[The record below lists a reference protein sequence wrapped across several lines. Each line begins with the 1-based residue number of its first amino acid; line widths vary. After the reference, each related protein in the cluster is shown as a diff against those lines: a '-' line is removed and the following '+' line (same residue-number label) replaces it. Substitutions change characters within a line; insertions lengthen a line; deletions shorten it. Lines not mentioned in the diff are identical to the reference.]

1 MALALP
7 LLRRVT
13 TVPPEEAWAA
23 LFDEA
28 WRVCSPPLSAR
39 NARAE
44 VSRRDGELAALDL
57 FLATGGWDLWAAYEG
72 AAVRTSTALVEWWAT
87 QSGGR
92 AVLILDGLSL
102 REAPWIVHGAVPRG
116 FKVHEVL
123 VTGSELPAETT
134 PFAKALGLGQR
145 SALENN
151 GAGSSFRL
159 QGARTETGDLPWA
172 ESEKLV
178 GAEPRWVF
186 WHHWPDSRIH
196 HLSGPGQGLDA
207 LTADA
212 VARLN
217 DDAFWSFVERLATGR
232 RLVITSDHGYA
243 ASGLFSDASD
253 DQSKYL
259 RAAFQ
264 SGRSAAGEGESSAW
278 IPPVAL
284 ALASVHGEYRY
295 ALGRRKWRSQGGY
308 PTLTHGGLSILEVA
322 SPFIE
327 ISGRE

>member
-1 MALALP
+1 VALALP
-7 LLRRVT
+7 LLRRLT
-13 TVPPEEAWAA
+13 TAPPKEAWAA

-28 WRVCSPPLSAR
+28 WRVCSPPLPGR
-39 NARAE
+39 NTRAE
-44 VSRRDGELAALDL
+44 ISRRDGELAALDL
-57 FLATGGWDLWAAYEG
+57 FLATSGWDLWAAYEG
-72 AAVRTSTALVEWWAT
+72 AAVRTSTALVEWWAA
-87 QSGGR
+87 QLGGR

-102 REAPWIVHGAVPRG
+102 REAPWIVHGATPRG
-116 FKVHEVL
+116 FKIHEAR

-134 PFAKALGLGQR
+134 PFAKALGLAQR
-145 SALENN
+145 SSLENN
-151 GAGSSFRL
+151 GAGSAFRL

-178 GAEPRWVF
+178 GTEPRWVF
-186 WHHWPDSRIH
+186 WHHWPDVRIH
-196 HLSGPGQGLDA
+196 DLSGPGQGLDA
-207 LTADA
+207 LAADVA
-212 VARLN
+212 ARLN

-232 RLVITSDHGYA
+232 RLIITSDHGYA

-253 DQSKYL
+253 DQSRYL

-264 SGRSAAGEGESSAW
+264 SGRSAFGEGESSAW
-278 IPPVAL
+278 IPPVTL
-284 ALASVHGEYRY
+284 ALASVHGVYRY